1 MKVSGLCVLFLVLG
15 TDFLFLNFSSGI
27 RTGSFIFPEMVFA
40 QLAGGDAMPMTTAS
54 RRLKDNDHNSRSEK
68 KHRQIGRDVN
78 LDDYHPID
86 PVPSS
91 KAFFKPGP
99 IEHGTDPLM
108 PYIPRPSRPP
118 TPPENGGFA

>member
-27 RTGSFIFPEMVFA
+27 RTGSFIFPEMVFS
-40 QLAGGDAMPMTTAS
+40 QHAGGDAMPMTAAS
-54 RRLKDNDHNSRSEK
+54 RLKDNNGHNSRSEK
-68 KHRQIGRDVN
+68 KHRQIGDVN
-78 LDDYHPID
+78 MDDYHPID

-91 KAFFKPGP
+91 KASFKPGP
-99 IEHGTDPLM
+99 IEHGTPLIM
-108 PYIPRPSRPP
+108 PHIPRPSRPP